1 MVSKM
6 CQLPFSIG
14 KSYQCKFTW
23 DVVDMDACHLLVG
36 RPWEFDQN
44 VNTLEGKIFICLHEK
59 NKKIVLL
66 PFNLKSE
73 NQLAT
78 NLIVINGISFHCEV

>member
-23 DVVDMDACHLLVG
+23 DVVDMDACHLLLG

-44 VNTLEGKIFICLHEK
+44 VKHPGRENIY
-59 NKKIVLL
+59 LL
-66 PFNLKSE
+66 
-73 NQLAT
+73 T
-78 NLIVINGISFHCEV
+78 